1 MNIASSDEWSTGCE
15 SGWTHY
21 LDDQSYISTN
31 THHNVDHHHQT
42 YRLKS
47 TVYNDYNDH
56 DEDLS
61 MVSDA
66 SSGPPH
72 FLQNQKKDEHPSYYT
87 QKISKK
93 SRKNEKKKVGFNK
106 NKQQYDHHH
115 HHPFCKSNHHL
126 DDTASSPSFSNS
138 QENSSYNNHY
148 AFWQSSQVNDANEP
162 SKPSQWF
169 EGGWQQ

>member
-1 MNIASSDEWSTGCE
+1 MMNIATSDQWSTGCE
-15 SGWTHY
+15 SGWTLY

-31 THHNVDHHHQT
+31 THHNIDHHLHQT

-47 TVYNDYNDH
+47 TVHNDYDH

-72 FLQNQKKDEHPSYYT
+72 FLQKNDEHPSYYT
-87 QKISKK
+87 QKSSKK
-93 SRKNEKKKVGFNK
+93 SSKNEKKKVGLMK
-106 NKQQYDHHH
+106 NKQQYHHH
-115 HHPFCKSNHHL
+115 DHHPFCNSNHHL

-138 QENSSYNNHY
+138 Q
-148 AFWQSSQVNDANEP
+148 VNY
-162 SKPSQWF
+162 
-169 EGGWQQ
+169 